1 MTMTR
6 VFRFSMI
13 LLIGL
18 AAACSD
24 DGPTDLTDPPGAVTT
39 EFTSID
45 PAGESTSV
53 DRSSSVVIRFSHPIP
68 DSMTPFFDCHEGALN
83 GEAVAGEWT
92 WNGDHT
98 HLTFEPHG
106 PLAPHTEHFV
116 HVGGGMVD
124 AHGSHVDIASH
135 GFDFGGEWATSGMME
150 GGSGMG
156 MGPHMDPADHSGP
169 GWDHENGS
177 HGMVFQF
184 TTSE

>member
-1 MTMTR
+1 MLR
-6 VFRFSMI
+6 VFRFSI
-13 LLIGL
+13 LLLIGL
-18 AAACSD
+18 AAACSG
-24 DGPTDLTDPPGAVTT
+24 DGPADLTDPPATVTAKLIG
-39 EFTSID
+39 ID
-45 PAGESTSV
+45 PVGGSSSV
-53 DRSSSVVIRFSHPIP
+53 DRSSPIVITFSHPIP
-68 DSMTPFFDCHEGALN
+68 DSMTAFFDCHEGALS

-116 HVGGGMVD
+116 HVGGDMVD
-124 AHGSHVDIASH
+124 DRGSHVDIASH

-156 MGPHMDPADHSGP
+156 MGPHMDPDDHSGP

-177 HGMVFQF
+177 HGMVFGF